1 MQQESYTWSSL
12 NLFTS
17 EMETLDINYI
27 IWIEGTTSIIETG
40 SNRVLGVGQ
49 TE

>member
-27 IWIEGTTSIIETG
+27 IW
-40 SNRVLGVGQ
+40 VGGDN
-49 TE
+49 